1 MCVPSRRRLCPGAWC
16 GRLRCNA
23 RMNKRL
29 ILRLAWWPWLAAM
42 LMCIA
47 WLPAHAQGVLRDQG
61 YWLDASAS
69 AGIDEAAAQEYA
81 PWTGVLSRG
90 YTTDALWLRLRLA
103 PSPQAVQL
111 RIRPTFLDDVRL
123 FWRDEAMAWQQA
135 QSGDAYPLVAAER
148 VGPALGFRLPA
159 SAQAR
164 TVYLRVSS
172 SSSMMVNVQAL
183 TPGEAVRAEWRM
195 AAWQVMYAG
204 FMLWLLFWALQD
216 GWLTRNPV
224 SLSFMGYQSVNLVYA
239 VLVLGYG
246 PWLSPATWGAWA
258 DHGLSWAVLLSSLT
272 GLVFHRSVFV
282 AFGAGPWLRRAL
294 WLPVAYSGVLAL
306 SFAWGHEQASLAAN
320 AWLVLGAGPALFA
333 LAWLLDARAT
343 PLVRTLRWVYAIQL
357 ASVLLSMLPLL
368 GLADSVEWA
377 LYAGMLHGFIAAL
390 SMFFILSQ
398 RSQQQLRT
406 AEQLREQSALA
417 MQELRLQRAHNEE
430 QARFV
435 DMLTHELKTPVAVA
449 LMSLEGASG
458 VAAAALSRTRR
469 ALASINGI
477 VERARWSEM
486 ASQSRLQA
494 QWEVVSVND
503 VVVDAVDA
511 TLAPERIELSLDQD
525 VDLRSDRQLLLVVL
539 SNLLDNALKYS
550 PPQATIEVR
559 VVSSDGDLSI
569 SVRNPVGVAGVP
581 DAQRIFSKYYRQP
594 AASGISGSGLGLY
607 LAKALVELLGGDL
620 HWHTDGQHVE
630 FTCRFP
636 L

>member
-1 MCVPSRRRLCPGAWC
+1 MCVPSRRRLCRGAWR
-16 GRLRCNA
+16 GRVGCNA

-29 ILRLAWWPWLAAM
+29 ILRLAGWPWLAAM

-47 WLPAHAQGVLRDQG
+47 WLPAQAEGVLRDQG

-81 PWTGVLSRG
+81 PWAGVLSLG

-172 SSSMMVNVQAL
+172 SSSMMVNVQVL

-216 GWLTRNPV
+216 AWLTRNPV
-224 SLSFMGYQSVNLVYA
+224 SLSFMGYQSVNLIYA
-239 VLVLGYG
+239 ALVLGYG

-282 AFGAGPWLRRAL
+282 AFGAGTWLRRAL

-511 TLAPERIELSLDQD
+511 TLTPERIELSLDQD
-525 VDLRSDRQLLLVVL
+525 VDFRSDRQLLLVVL

-550 PPQATIEVR
+550 PPQAIIEVR
-559 VVSSDGDLSI
+559 VASSDGDLSI
-569 SVRNPVGVAGVP
+569 SVRNPVGVAGAP